1 MRLDE
6 SRQETVVSVTGII
19 GNDRPGNDICLSNVS
34 SIVPARYSSVLLDT
48 FHLFVVTD
56 HLRVVYRGALDTGP

>member
-1 MRLDE
+1 M
-6 SRQETVVSVTGII
+6 SVII

-48 FHLFVVTD
+48 FHLFMVTN
-56 HLRVVYRGALDTGP
+56 HLRVVYRGALDTDL